1 MLVLDTH
8 PKKYVFAK
16 EQVSVI
22 SHDFLDNLVVVRD
35 DDVFDPRASVS
46 ETARLCVAA
55 LISPS
60 QSRHP
65 CRLYELGRG
74 TATATADDG

>member
-1 MLVLDTH
+1 MEGVGGGDDTQ
-8 PKKYVFAK
+8 K
-16 EQVSVI
+16 EVGPRRNKQHIVMETHI
-22 SHDFLDNLVVVRD
+22 DDD
-35 DDVFDPRASVS
+35 DDVIGPRASVS

-65 CRLYELGRG
+65 CRLYELRRG